1 MTVNRIVD
9 YFRDGRTGNGIPNR
23 TVSLRK
29 VSDGLE
35 IATVQTD
42 VNGKFAFTDADVT
55 FEDGQIY
62 YLVDDGSG
70 TYKRHSG
77 QSFGQ
82 IGPIWFDALVK
93 AFSGLGKGVMSG
105 FAVSA
110 DGSGM
115 TVAVSAGVAIGKDGI
130 PYWNE
135 ADTLAIAA
143 ADGSNPRIDLVVLRV
158 TRVGQTDEGKVVP
171 TVITGTPAGSPV
183 APSPTAS
190 SATDDIV
197 LAQVLVDAGAGV
209 ISSGK
214 VTDKRFDTAGQA
226 VLSVP
231 LMGDAIG
238 DAQIDTQHLVDDAV
252 TTAKIDAGAV
262 TATELGSSAVTNTKI
277 MDNAVT
283 YSKIDAGA
291 VTTTRLG
298 DLAVT
303 NAKVATGIDAVKIA
317 DGSVTNAEFQYLANV
332 TSDIQSQIDGK
343 ADDGSYATTTHTH
356 TQVAQ
361 LFGKATNAH
370 SAPVSVGTSQ
380 VTVANFNLGPLV
392 SGVVYDV
399 VAYASG
405 QANAASGGTITAYVR
420 IQAGGTPE
428 AGYGTATVGGERQIE
443 AFHGEAVTGAGATIN
458 IAFRAQ
464 STNSGA
470 SVNGALVWATA
481 TPRNVPAS

>member
-42 VNGKFAFTDADVT
+42 ANGKFAFTDADVT

-77 QSFGQ
+77 QSYGQ

-93 AFSGLGKGVMSG
+93 AFSGFGKGVMSG

-130 PYWNE
+130 PYWSE

-231 LMGDAIG
+231 LMGDAID

-252 TTAKIDAGAV
+252 TTAKINDDAV
-262 TATELGSSAVTNTKI
+262 TTAKI
-277 MDNAVT
+277 N
-283 YSKIDAGA
+283 AGA
-291 VTTTRLG
+291 VTTTELG

-303 NAKVATGIDAVKIA
+303 NAKVATAIDAVKIA
-317 DGSVTNAEFQYLANV
+317 DGSVSNAEFQYLANV

-343 ADDGSYATTTHTH
+343 ADDGSYATTSHTH

-361 LFGKATNAH
+361 LFGKALNAY
-370 SAPVSVGTSQ
+370 SSPVSVGTSQ